1 MANITS
7 VVGAFLTIT
16 GTFVVTLILHR
27 EVQTIYQTEEI
38 SITISRDAV
47 GTTSHK
53 VVCIGIRVT
62 AKFRQHIGPAFDVV
76 HYAIITSVI
85 ERTVICKFQPGKCQ
99 TGP

>member
-38 SITISRDAV
+38 SITISRDAI

-53 VVCIGIRVT
+53 VVSVGVGVT
-62 AKFRQHIGPAFDVV
+62 AEFWQHIGPAFYVV
-76 HYAIITSVI
+76 QYAVITAIV
-85 ERTVICKFQPGKCQ
+85 E
-99 TGP
+99 